1 MPEKNEELFDVAE
14 RVFLVAG
21 AAGGLG
27 RALARALCDGG
38 AHLALLD
45 KDTAGLREICAEVP
59 DALPINADLRDEA
72 ATEAAVAQAQQRFGT
87 VQGGVNAVGVL
98 PIASADEMDL
108 ALFRECLDANLTAAF
123 IFSRALA
130 APLRRAGGG
139 PILHI
144 ASVSSHVANPGY
156 SAYASSKAGLAQLVR
171 VLAREWAD
179 DRITVNAIGP
189 ALTETALTEQYLSNP
204 DFRGKA
210 LASIPAGR
218 FGTPEDLVA
227 PALMLLSP
235 GGAFITGQTLYVD
248 GGRTL
253 V

>member
-1 MPEKNEELFDVAE
+1 MPDGNDKLFDIAE
-14 RVFLVAG
+14 RVFVVAG

-27 RALARALCDGG
+27 RALARALRDAG
-38 AHLALLD
+38 AHLALLE
-45 KDTAGLREICAEVP
+45 KNTAGLQEISAEMP
-59 DALPINADLRDEA
+59 DALPIAADLQDEA
-72 ATEAAVAQAQQRFGT
+72 ATEAAVAQTQQHFGA
-87 VQGGVNAVGVL
+87 VHGGVNAVGVL

-108 ALFRECLDANLTAAF
+108 AIFRECLDANLTAAF

-130 APLRRAGGG
+130 ASLRRAGGG

-156 SAYASSKAGLAQLVR
+156 TAYASSKAGLAQLVR

-204 DFRGKA
+204 DFRENA
-210 LASIPAGR
+210 LASIPARR
-218 FGTPEDLVA
+218 FGAPEDLVA

-235 GGAFITGQTLYVD
+235 GGAFVTGQTLYVD

>member
-1 MPEKNEELFDVAE
+1 MPHKTDELCDVAE

-27 RALARALCDGG
+27 RSLVRALRDRG

-45 KDTAGLREICAEVP
+45 NNTAGLRDICAEVP
-59 DALPINADLRDEA
+59 DALPIAADLKDEA
-72 ATEAAVAQAQQRFGT
+72 ATKAAVVQTEQHFGE
-87 VQGGVNAVGVL
+87 VNGSVNAVGVL
-98 PIASADEMDL
+98 PIASADELDL
-108 ALFRECLDANLTAAF
+108 AIFRECIDVNLTAAF
-123 IFSRALA
+123 IFSRAVA

-179 DRITVNAIGP
+179 DCISVNAIGP

-204 DFRGKA
+204 DFRRNA

-235 GGAFITGQTLYVD
+235 SAAFITGQTLYVD